1 LDLFFQNFSPFPR
14 GRLRGGWIKKTMKFF
29 NKKEQKII
37 RQNLRNQRSKS
48 EKILWY
54 KIRNQQLGVKFRRQ
68 HGIGNY
74 VVDFYC
80 PEIGLIVEIDGATHG
95 GQNEVKYDNIRQKYL
110 KNKGLKVKRYRNV
123 DVKNNLEGILEDLI
137 EFIEKNR

>member
-1 LDLFFQNFSPFPR
+1 
-14 GRLRGGWIKKTMKFF
+14 MKFF